1 MKLEFGVSASI
12 GFLISFAFVACKPG
26 AARPSNATER
36 QEAIH
41 AVGYLEPRGKL
52 RRLAFHSHGMIVEV
66 NVDVGDYVKA
76 GDIIARLDDRI
87 EQTALDAANAKFAL
101 AEANRILVLA
111 GAHPD
116 AISVAEKAYLTAGE
130 EMKYRDQ
137 EKQRMLAIS
146 DRRGVSGFERDAAIY
161 ESSLSETKFDEAGA
175 ALELLKNQVRE
186 EDRVMLDAQVSL
198 AKAEVEKA
206 QELVDQKVLK
216 ASLDG
221 VIAERFLE
229 VGQSISA
236 AESTPIFLLAPDGP
250 IDARVEVDE
259 RFSSR
264 VKVGWKARVRL
275 PYSAQIYDGRIRL
288 IKPVMGRKSVFS
300 RDATERMDLQVL
312 EVWVEVAKISDV
324 PIGSEVQ
331 VEIIPDENEYPK
343 G

>member
-1 MKLEFGVSASI
+1 MKLNFGALGGI
-12 GFLISFAFVACKPG
+12 GFLLSLAFVACKPG
-26 AARPSNATER
+26 AAVPSNSTETWAT
-36 QEAIH
+36 IH
-41 AVGYLEPRGKL
+41 AVGYLEPRSKL
-52 RRLAFHSHGMIVEV
+52 RRLAFQSHGMIMEV
-66 NVDVGDYVKA
+66 NVDVGDHVKA
-76 GDIIARLDDRI
+76 GDIIAKLDDRI
-87 EQTALDAANAKFAL
+87 EQTALGVANAKLAL
-101 AEANRILVLA
+101 VEANRTLVLA

-116 AISVAEKAYLTAGE
+116 AISIAESAFLTASE
-130 EMKYRDQ
+130 EMNYRDR

-146 DRRGVSGFERDAAIY
+146 DRRGVSAFERDAAIY
-161 ESSLSETKFDEAGA
+161 QSCKSETRCAEAGA

-186 EDRVMLDAQVSL
+186 EDRAMLDAQVSL
-198 AKAEVEKA
+198 AKAEVAQA
-206 QELVDQKVLK
+206 QELLNQKVLK
-216 ASLDG
+216 VTLDG

-229 VGQSISA
+229 VGQAISA
-236 AESTPIFLLAPDGP
+236 AESTPIFLLAPAGP

-264 VKVGWKARVRL
+264 VKVGWKAQVRL

-331 VEIIPDENEYPK
+331 VEIIPDANEYPE